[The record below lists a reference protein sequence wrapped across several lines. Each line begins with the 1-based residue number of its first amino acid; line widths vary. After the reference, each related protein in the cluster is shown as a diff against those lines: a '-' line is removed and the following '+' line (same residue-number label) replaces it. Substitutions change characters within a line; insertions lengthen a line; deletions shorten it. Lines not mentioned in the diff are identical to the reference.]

1 MMVMTSFLVCFIW
14 GIILSTQG
22 TNNELPVWFHLPLC
36 HNVDYGMCPASPAST
51 STTTSQ
57 SNVAGGSANT
67 GGCCRAYPTFNNHVK
82 ATEISKGTAYPAASL
97 NSRWFGPSEFRSGLP
112 KTFDYRGTRTRPAS
126 NPGQFRSFNGECDAA
141 DSSSNSSVTGATFK
155 FKLSKKVME
164 KDMRYMP
171 KILRTEGIQINT
183 MIIKVNNGKTTKTYD
198 LTPVPNVVTTKTP
211 YTCGASVASSLS
223 DIQGPTTTQN
233 IVSNTRRLLKEE
245 LKNQEQ
251 KRRRR
256 HLLKGGSRS
265 SRSSGS
271 SRRRSS
277 NSYDGYE
284 PQYRSRRGTTVV
296 YMGSGART
304 RTNYGYESKKHV
316 QAIDSGISVEIDY
329 PSLPSGTAETEELR
343 HQALLGPRKA
353 FVGSRPD
360 AAVSDVNK
368 FGNYYTDYEVQYASR
383 KGLTTVKFGDINT
396 AALQTVYDDLTGSQF
411 GEDKDDTQLLKN
423 DGSSDWEFEVSFR
436 GQYDP
441 FYNVVKRKDTK
452 FPHVYVTFVTPDDNG
467 KEGLGWALIIIAILG
482 SLAFCFVTSKIDET
496 DFPDVCGSD
505 NVYSEPSSIQFRIAA
520 LNSSV
525 QRSPSDGSNDSSS
538 SGPINTSEFKAAIRN
553 FDRQTKGLGSRVLR
567 KNNGDHRMIPVGQY
581 YSAIIIPSNDVR
593 SLDSRGDQAIQHID
607 VNNNDVSSLRGI
619 NTYQSLEVIILTNNN
634 ISNLGFQGASNNL
647 KILKADA
654 NDIRKLFPG
663 GRPGMYAPTMNT
675 SFPNLFVLEAPDND
689 VDEISGLASNCPRLQ
704 ALNLQNNSLGQKST
718 SIFDELKNLT
728 NLEYVNLANNDIKPL
743 GNDCIEFAQQCSRNL
758 KYINLQSNDMPKSKL
773 RQMRDVLK
781 RRGMTMSFLADDG
794 TAKIIGDAVAMNPM
808 GAAVAMP
815 STGGNNNW
823 GNNNGAVVTVQ
834 AVSYVDK

>member
-1 MMVMTSFLVCFIW
+1 ML
-14 GIILSTQG
+14 
-22 TNNELPVWFHLPLC
+22 
-36 HNVDYGMCPASPAST
+36 
-51 STTTSQ
+51 
-57 SNVAGGSANT
+57 
-67 GGCCRAYPTFNNHVK
+67 
-82 ATEISKGTAYPAASL
+82 
-97 NSRWFGPSEFRSGLP
+97 
-112 KTFDYRGTRTRPAS
+112 
-126 NPGQFRSFNGECDAA
+126 
-141 DSSSNSSVTGATFK
+141 
-155 FKLSKKVME
+155 
-164 KDMRYMP
+164 
-171 KILRTEGIQINT
+171 
-183 MIIKVNNGKTTKTYD
+183 
-198 LTPVPNVVTTKTP
+198 
-211 YTCGASVASSLS
+211 
-223 DIQGPTTTQN
+223 
-233 IVSNTRRLLKEE
+233 
-245 LKNQEQ
+245 
-251 KRRRR
+251 
-256 HLLKGGSRS
+256 
-265 SRSSGS
+265 
-271 SRRRSS
+271 
-277 NSYDGYE
+277 
-284 PQYRSRRGTTVV
+284 
-296 YMGSGART
+296 
-304 RTNYGYESKKHV
+304 
-316 QAIDSGISVEIDY
+316 
-329 PSLPSGTAETEELR
+329 
-343 HQALLGPRKA
+343 
-353 FVGSRPD
+353 
-360 AAVSDVNK
+360 
-368 FGNYYTDYEVQYASR
+368 
-383 KGLTTVKFGDINT
+383 
-396 AALQTVYDDLTGSQF
+396 
-411 GEDKDDTQLLKN
+411 
-423 DGSSDWEFEVSFR
+423 
-436 GQYDP
+436 
-441 FYNVVKRKDTK
+441 
-452 FPHVYVTFVTPDDNG
+452 
-467 KEGLGWALIIIAILG
+467 
-482 SLAFCFVTSKIDET
+482 
-496 DFPDVCGSD
+496 
-505 NVYSEPSSIQFRIAA
+505 
-520 LNSSV
+520 
-525 QRSPSDGSNDSSS
+525 
-538 SGPINTSEFKAAIRN
+538 
-553 FDRQTKGLGSRVLR
+553 
-567 KNNGDHRMIPVGQY
+567 GDHRMIPVGQY